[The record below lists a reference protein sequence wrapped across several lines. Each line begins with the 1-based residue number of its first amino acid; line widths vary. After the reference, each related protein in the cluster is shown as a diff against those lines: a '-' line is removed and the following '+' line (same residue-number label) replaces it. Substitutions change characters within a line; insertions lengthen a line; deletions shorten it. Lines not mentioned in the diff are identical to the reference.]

1 MTAQSVE
8 RAAPTRRER
17 LRAQTATEIKQ
28 VARQHLVAA
37 GNVAGVQLRSVA
49 RDVGMTAPALY
60 RYFPGLDEL
69 VLSMTVDLFD
79 ELIGEMEAARDSV
92 EDDVAAQMVAV
103 SRAFRSWSVAH
114 PAEFAMIFGTP
125 AVSFGHGPVN
135 ECEEAGARFGT
146 VFAQL
151 FIRLW
156 NEHPFAAP
164 TDDDLGE
171 ALAAEIAPYHEWLT
185 VTLAPSMPKGAVIVF
200 LEAWVKL
207 YGVVALEVFGHL
219 QWAIPDGEPLFER
232 TLKTLSAEFGIGDR
246 YRPPTA

>member
-92 EDDVAAQMVAV
+92 EDEVAAQMVAV
-103 SRAFRSWSVAH
+103 SRAFRHLVGRAPGRVRDDLRHAGRHRSA
-114 PAEFAMIFGTP
+114 T
-125 AVSFGHGPVN
+125 GPVN

-185 VTLAPSMPKGAVIVF
+185 VIPGAVDAQGCRHRVPGG
-200 LEAWVKL
+200 L
-207 YGVVALEVFGHL
+207 GQALRRRRARGL
-219 QWAIPDGEPLFER
+219 
-232 TLKTLSAEFGIGDR
+232 
-246 YRPPTA
+246 RPPAVGDPGR